1 MKIQVGNQHKN
12 KEDMSLDE
20 RVDYLATENEKLR
33 AEVERL
39 KTIEYIYRE
48 RFEESPISL
57 WDKDYSEIRKYIDS
71 LKEKGVTD
79 FKKYFNE
86 HPEELEH
93 CATLIKVTDVNNTTV
108 RMYGAE
114 DKEDFKR
121 NLHKIFCDETW
132 NCFREEVLYVAD
144 SKNKREAETITKRF
158 NDEENNIL
166 VKWSIPQQ
174 YEGIPYSR
182 ILFSIVDLTKQK
194 QAEKEA
200 KLMQMKLIHANKM
213 TALGTLVS
221 GVAHEINNPN
231 SYIQSNA
238 VLLAE
243 VWNDVILVLTEHYQK
258 NGDFFLGGLRFSELR
273 EYMPKLL
280 NGIKDGS
287 ERIRN
292 IVDNLRDF
300 VRPERINI
308 NEQVD
313 INKVIS
319 ASKTILDCHIRQYT
333 NNFKVVSKGSL
344 PLLKG
349 NSQQIE
355 QVIINLIM
363 NSLQALPV
371 RNCAVSLSAYHN
383 ENKGQVVVQ
392 VKDEGIGMPREIIDR
407 ITEPFFTT
415 KADSGGTGLGLSI
428 SYAIIKDHSGSL
440 EFESEP
446 GKGTIVTV
454 KLPVYEGAGIAV
466 T

>member
-1 MKIQVGNQHKN
+1 MKKKINKDKIQKG
-12 KEDMSLDE
+12 MSSEE
-20 RVDYLATENEKLR
+20 RIECLMKENERLS

-39 KTIEYIYRE
+39 KTIEYLYRE

-79 FKKYFNE
+79 FKRYFNE
-86 HPEELEH
+86 HPEALQH

-108 RMYGAE
+108 RMYGAI
-114 DKEDFKR
+114 DKEDFAQ

-158 NDEENNIL
+158 NGEENNIL
-166 VKWSIPQQ
+166 VKWSIPEQ
-174 YEGIPYSR
+174 YNGIPYSR

-231 SYIQSNA
+231 TFIQSNA
-238 VLLAE
+238 VMLAE
-243 VWNDVILVLTEHYQK
+243 IWNDIILVLTEHYRK
-258 NGDFFLGGLRFSELR
+258 NGDFFLGGLRFSELC

-287 ERIRN
+287 ERIKN

-300 VRPERINI
+300 VRPERISI
-308 NEQVD
+308 N
-313 INKVIS
+313 S
-319 ASKTILDCHIRQYT
+319 
-333 NNFKVVSKGSL
+333 
-344 PLLKG
+344 
-349 NSQQIE
+349 NS
-355 QVIINLIM
+355 
-363 NSLQALPV
+363 
-371 RNCAVSLSAYHN
+371 R
-383 ENKGQVVVQ
+383 
-392 VKDEGIGMPREIIDR
+392 
-407 ITEPFFTT
+407 
-415 KADSGGTGLGLSI
+415 
-428 SYAIIKDHSGSL
+428 
-440 EFESEP
+440 
-446 GKGTIVTV
+446 
-454 KLPVYEGAGIAV
+454 
-466 T
+466 